1 MNRPGASWCNDKR
14 GVAAV
19 EFAIVAPLMLIF
31 LGGITDFGLLTASRS
46 QLANGIAQGVQ
57 YALLQGPGAT
67 ATIVSAMVR
76 TGSTR
81 AGLGPAVTVVV
92 SGPACYCVTTT
103 PALLVMPATA
113 LSATL
118 TCPGTCP
125 APAAPPGTFVI
136 ITASYVYQSL
146 MPYYS
151 QLANPTISQTV
162 TVRLQ

>member
-1 MNRPGASWCNDKR
+1 
-14 GVAAV
+14 
-19 EFAIVAPLMLIF
+19 
-31 LGGITDFGLLTASRS
+31 
-46 QLANGIAQGVQ
+46 
-57 YALLQGPGAT
+57 
-67 ATIVSAMVR
+67 
-76 TGSTR
+76 
-81 AGLGPAVTVVV
+81 
-92 SGPACYCVTTT
+92 
-103 PALLVMPATA
+103 MPATA